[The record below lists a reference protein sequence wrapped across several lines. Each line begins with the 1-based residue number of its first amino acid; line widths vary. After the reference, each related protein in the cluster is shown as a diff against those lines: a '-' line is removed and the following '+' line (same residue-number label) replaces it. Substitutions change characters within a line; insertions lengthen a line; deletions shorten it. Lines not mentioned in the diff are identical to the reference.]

1 MGLKSKNNDFWT
13 RLQKKSAEDIYA
25 EVKKRYADNPAGV
38 VDLLASE
45 LYGDINT
52 VDSNKKVYDIALA
65 AFIVMAMSPASQI
78 INNELQMESVN
89 AIVDFIAGNN
99 ITISRSGSAIT
110 ISSNP
115 NIEISEHE
123 LEASDFTDGTAQISH
138 NLDSDYLSVTS
149 WVWNTSTKTEKTVG
163 LRLETINSNELS
175 VTTDYVL
182 DADERYRIIIARK
195 L

>member
-1 MGLKSKNNDFWT
+1 
-13 RLQKKSAEDIYA
+13 
-25 EVKKRYADNPAGV
+25 
-38 VDLLASE
+38 
-45 LYGDINT
+45 
-52 VDSNKKVYDIALA
+52 
-65 AFIVMAMSPASQI
+65 
-78 INNELQMESVN
+78 MESVN